1 LFGVIVAGRGAD
13 EAIHGHASTRRLTPR
28 ACPPRELA
36 HAWHACWSSLAATD
50 PNLPVNKRGRAMVT
64 DPKSE
69 LRSPF
74 ANPWIQLILGIICMA
89 AVANL
94 QYGWTLFVNP
104 IDAKF
109 HWGRVAIQVAFTTFV
124 LIETWLVPVEGYLV
138 DRFGPR
144 WVVIGGGILVAIAW
158 VLNSSAD
165 SLAMLYFAAAV
176 GGVGT
181 GCVYGTCVGNALK
194 WFPGRRGLAAGFTA
208 AGFGAGAALT
218 VIPISHMITSQGYQH
233 AFFFFGLLQG
243 AIVVVIGLG
252 LLVPPASIL
261 AAKVKPSTTAYGY
274 TPREVLRSP
283 VFYVLY
289 AMFVLIAAG
298 GLTMTAAV
306 KPMSADLKIDKIP
319 VDLLGFTLAAGVF
332 AVSLSRIFDG
342 VGRPFFGWLS
352 DRIGREHTM
361 ALAFLIGAG
370 ALFTLSQL
378 GGTNPLMFV
387 LVTALYFGVY
397 GEIFSLFPATQGDTF
412 GSKYAAAN
420 AGMLYTAK
428 GTGALLVAPM
438 AALAKNHGYGTMF
451 AIFVTFNIV
460 AALLA
465 LFVLKPMRA
474 RHFAAGPPA
483 AGVQTRAAAV

>member
-1 LFGVIVAGRGAD
+1 MITDSKPQARSLF
-13 EAIHGHASTRRLTPR
+13 E
-28 ACPPRELA
+28 
-36 HAWHACWSSLAATD
+36 
-50 PNLPVNKRGRAMVT
+50 
-64 DPKSE
+64 
-69 LRSPF
+69 
-74 ANPWIQLILGIICMA
+74 NPWTQLILGIICMA
-89 AVANL
+89 SVANL

-109 HWGRVAIQVAFTTFV
+109 HWGRAAIQVAFTTFV

-144 WVVIGGGILVAIAW
+144 LIVIGGGVLVAIAW
-158 VLNSSAD
+158 VMNSIAD
-165 SLAMLYFAAAV
+165 SLPLLYIAAAI
-176 GGVGT
+176 GGIGT

-218 VIPISHMITSQGYQH
+218 IIPISHMISSDGYQH
-233 AFFFFGLLQG
+233 AFMFFGLLQG
-243 AIVVVIGLG
+243 AIVVIMGMA
-252 LLVPPASIL
+252 LLAPPPEIL
-261 AAKVKPSTTAYGY
+261 AAKVKASTTAYGY
-274 TPREVLRSP
+274 TPRQVLRSP

-289 AMFVLIAAG
+289 VMFVLIAAG

-306 KPMSADLKIDKIP
+306 KPMAGDFKVDKIP
-319 VDLLGFTLAAGVF
+319 VDLFGVTMAAGIF

-352 DRIGREHTM
+352 DQIGREHTM
-361 ALAFLIGAG
+361 ALAFLIGAA
-370 ALFTLSQL
+370 ALFTLNQV
-378 GGTNPLMFV
+378 GGSNPLLFV

-397 GEIFSLFPATQGDTF
+397 GEIFSLFPATQGDTY
-412 GSKYAAAN
+412 GSKFAAAN

-428 GTGALLVAPM
+428 GTGALLVPIM
-438 AALAKNHGYGTMF
+438 TALSKDHGYGTMF
-451 AIFVTFNIV
+451 TLFVTFNII

-483 AGVQTRAAAV
+483 DVQAKTAAA

>member
-1 LFGVIVAGRGAD
+1 MITDAKSESASLFGR
-13 EAIHGHASTRRLTPR
+13 
-28 ACPPRELA
+28 
-36 HAWHACWSSLAATD
+36 
-50 PNLPVNKRGRAMVT
+50 
-64 DPKSE
+64 
-69 LRSPF
+69 
-74 ANPWIQLILGIICMA
+74 PWIQLVLGIICMA

-109 HWGRVAIQVAFTTFV
+109 HWGRAAIQVAFTTFV

-144 WVVIGGGILVAIAW
+144 PVVIVGGILVAIAW

-165 SLAMLYFAAAV
+165 SLPMLYFAAAV

-218 VIPISHMITSQGYQH
+218 VIPISHMITSDGYQH
-233 AFFFFGLLQG
+233 AFFVFGLLQG
-243 AIVVVIGLG
+243 AIVFIMGLA
-252 LLVPPASIL
+252 LMAPPRQIL
-261 AAKVKPSTTAYGY
+261 TAKVKPSTTAYGY
-274 TPREVLRSP
+274 TPQQVLRSP

-289 AMFVLIAAG
+289 VMFVLIAAG

-306 KPMSADLKIDKIP
+306 KPMAADFKVDKIP
-319 VDLLGFTLAAGVF
+319 VDLFGITLAAGVF

-342 VGRPFFGWLS
+342 IGRPFFGWLS

-361 ALAFLIGAG
+361 ALAFLIGAA
-370 ALFTLSQL
+370 ALFTLNQI
-378 GGTNPLMFV
+378 GGTNPVGFV

-412 GSKYAAAN
+412 GSKFAAAN

-428 GTGALLVAPM
+428 GTGALLVPIM
-438 AALAKNHGYGTMF
+438 AALSKAHGYGSMF
-451 AIFVTFNIV
+451 TIFVTFNII

-483 AGVQTRAAAV
+483 DAPAKAVTA